1 MQARLIY
8 VVGASGSGK
17 DSLMAYARSSLAY
30 EGQVVFAHRYITRAA
45 DAGGENHVAL
55 TPDEFESRRRAGL
68 LAMHWQSH
76 GYAYGIGIEIN
87 QWLAKGITVVVNG
100 SRQYLETAAQRY
112 CELLPVWVEVTPAV
126 LRARLLARARESATE
141 IEQRLARAPQTALA
155 VHCGKVIHND
165 GELRVA
171 GDALVDLIRGCH
183 GAPRAMP
190 GGGQKMGRS
199 AVLSCA

>member
-17 DSLMAYARSSLAY
+17 DTLMAYARNSLAN
-30 EGQVVFAHRYITRAA
+30 EDQVVFAHRYITRAA

-112 CELLPVWVEVTPAV
+112 CELLPVSVEVMPDV
-126 LRARLLARARESATE
+126 LRARLLARGRESATE
-141 IEQRLARAPQTALA
+141 IDQRLARAPQTALA
-155 VHCGKVIHND
+155 VRRGKVIHND

-171 GDALVDLIRGCH
+171 GDALIDFIRGCY
-183 GAPRAMP
+183 GATCTMP
-190 GGGQKMGRS
+190 NDGQKMERS
-199 AVLSCA
+199 EVMPCA